1 MKPILVLLMGS
12 ECSGIHALTKSFS
25 ELGLPCGQPF
35 ASLRN
40 PLTIRHMPPHGGLWY
55 WSAIRRFFEDMGLPP
70 IAEVPE
76 ERLSPEERAYYT
88 RLVARCLGQSLRG
101 RSFLCADHLTPLV
114 LPLVLRAVEEMNI
127 HMEMYFFFSH
137 PARGMAALRREQG
150 QAPKLSEY
158 VWRNTAAAAL
168 RHGGRRLHFIEA
180 DALDATA
187 WRAVAREILAFFG
200 PDAPPL
206 PEHFSTPLTEPLPSL
221 DEAALSPLTR
231 QLYEALC
238 AHTRSG
244 NWQALEAAAQTVYT
258 AQVEQS
264 GWQYVDCLDCGT
276 LDAHAK
282 RLLAQAGQ
290 SAQTGQ
296 TGRAGQADMPES
308 RPPLL
313 PDNQADWLT
322 LLDAAERKLLEA
334 RQDFESRLFL
344 HSDSL
349 HRHYM
354 HRLQDERRL
363 QAQAA
368 CREKENMRQR
378 RKRHS
383 ARLRALWKKLQT
395 RQGAA

>member
-12 ECSGIHALTKSFS
+12 ECSGIHTLTKSFS
-25 ELGLPCGQPF
+25 ELGLRCGQPF

-76 ERLSPEERAYYT
+76 ERLSPEEREYYT
-88 RLVARCLGQSLRG
+88 RLVARCLGQSLQG
-101 RSFLCADHLTPLV
+101 KSFLCADHLTSLV

-137 PARGMAALRREQG
+137 PAREMTALRREQG
-150 QAPKLSEY
+150 QALKLSEY
-158 VWRNTAAAAL
+158 IWRNTAAAAI
-168 RHGGRRLHFIEA
+168 RHGGRRLHVIEA
-180 DALDATA
+180 DTLDATA
-187 WRAVAREILAFFG
+187 WRTVAREILEFFG
-200 PDAPPL
+200 PDVPPL
-206 PEHFSTPLTEPLPSL
+206 PAHFSTPHMEPQPSL
-221 DEAALSPLTR
+221 EESALSPLTH
-231 QLYEALC
+231 QLYDVLR
-238 AHTRSG
+238 AHARRKD
-244 NWQALEAAAQTVYT
+244 WQTLEAVAQTVYT
-258 AQVEQS
+258 AQVEQN

-282 RLLAQAGQ
+282 RLLVQAGQ
-290 SAQTGQ
+290 SAQ
-296 TGRAGQADMPES
+296 AGHADMPKECS
-308 RPPLL
+308 PRL
-313 PDNQADWLT
+313 PDNQADWLA

-354 HRLQDERRL
+354 HRLEDERRL

-383 ARLRALWKKLQT
+383 ARLRALWKRLQT

>member
-1 MKPILVLLMGS
+1 MSNPRLLLFMGS
-12 ECSGIHALTKSFS
+12 ECGGLYALAKTYGSMG
-25 ELGLPCGQPF
+25 LRCGLPFG
-35 ASLRN
+35 SLRN
-40 PLTIRHMPPHGGLWY
+40 PLTIRHMPPHGALWY

-76 ERLSPEERAYYT
+76 DRVSPEEREYYT
-88 RLVARCLGQSLRG
+88 RLVARCLGQSLQG
-101 RSFLCADHLTPLV
+101 GSFLCADHLTPLV
-114 LPLVLRAVEEMNI
+114 LPLVLEAVEALKVRVEL
-127 HMEMYFFFSH
+127 YFFFSH
-137 PARGMAALRREQG
+137 PAREVAALRRNQG
-150 QAPKLSEY
+150 QAARLSEY
-158 VWRNTAAAAL
+158 VWRNTAAAAI

-187 WRAVAREILAFFG
+187 WRTVAREILEFFG
-200 PDAPPL
+200 PDAPQL
-206 PEHFSTPLTEPLPSL
+206 PENFSAPCLEPLPSL
-221 DEAALSPLTR
+221 DETALSPLTR
-231 QLYEALC
+231 QLYGALR
-238 AHTRSG
+238 AHARG
-244 NWQALEAAAQTVYT
+244 EDWQTLEAAAQTAYA
-258 AQVEQS
+258 AQMEQS

-276 LDAHAK
+276 LDAHAR
-282 RLLAQAGQ
+282 RLLAQAGRTPQ
-290 SAQTGQ
+290 AGQ
-296 TGRAGQADMPES
+296 TEPTEICSGL
-308 RPPLL
+308 PPL
-313 PDNQADWLT
+313 PENQADWLA

-354 HRLQDERRL
+354 HRLEDERRL

-383 ARLRALWKKLQT
+383 ARLRVLWKKLQT